1 MRTTIFLSPP
11 EGDTWPLDVA
21 AAEPLF
27 RDRWPSISPM
37 RGTGHPA
44 SRQSIDFHVK
54 LADQTVSV
62 VYQDAGPLVLN
73 DGTPEEW
80 ADTIVWFLNL
90 LPAGTSVVTMTDF
103 NPSPVPLD
111 RTAGGDY
118 IRRLLDTL
126 NGES

>member
-1 MRTTIFLSPP
+1 MRTAIFLSPA
-11 EGDTWPLDVA
+11 EGDTWPLDVD
-21 AAEPLF
+21 AAEGHF

-44 SRQSIDFHVK
+44 TKPTLDFDVK
-54 LADQTVSV
+54 LHGQTVSV
-62 VYQDAGPLVLN
+62 VYQDGGPLVLN

-90 LPAGTSVVTMTDF
+90 LPADASVVTMTDF
-103 NPSPVPLD
+103 NPSPVPLERSTD
-111 RTAGGDY
+111 ADY
-118 IRRLLDTL
+118 IRRLLDAL

>member
-11 EGDTWPLDVA
+11 EGDTWPLDVD
-21 AAEPLF
+21 AAERHF
-27 RDRWPSISPM
+27 RGRWPTIGPM

-44 SRQSIDFHVK
+44 PRQTIDFDVS
-54 LADQTVSV
+54 LNGQTVSV
-62 VYQDAGPLVLN
+62 VYQDGGPLVLN

-80 ADTIVWFLNL
+80 ADTIVWFLDL
-90 LPAGTSVVTMTDF
+90 LPADASVVTMTDV

-111 RTAGGDY
+111 RAASVDY
-118 IRRLLDTL
+118 IRRLLDAL